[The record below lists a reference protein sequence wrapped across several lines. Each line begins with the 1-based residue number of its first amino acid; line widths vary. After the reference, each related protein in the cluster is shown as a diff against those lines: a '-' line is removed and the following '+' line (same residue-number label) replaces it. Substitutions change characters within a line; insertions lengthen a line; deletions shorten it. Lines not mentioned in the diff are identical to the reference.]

1 MQIVKHY
8 TGNPMLNNALMTVK
22 ALAGLSSISELTT
35 EVLKEKLKKV
45 YDENPYSLM
54 DLNLRFKSYTM
65 LFTKNG
71 PLYNDKKLGKQIYQ
85 KLMLKIV
92 DSYED
97 DGDKICDLSGL
108 RYNKSFSQ
116 LFAEVLLDLG
126 TPEKELTKKDL
137 TLNRCWFPLL
147 GGLGSDAQALP
158 MAKYTY
164 NVHPIFIVILQFL
177 PLSAL
182 VYKKGLLL
190 VDSSNIEF
198 CEYYIEDNFN
208 EVKDRLH
215 GVSSTLPI
223 ENIKDFT
230 RGHYLIKA
238 LNEMV
243 KSKMDFD
250 CSEFSFWSFSNSGA
264 GASCNIDRIPNEL
277 LLKLET
283 LYIRHKDE
291 LTQILHNSM
300 FANGFLDCLDSNKE
314 WSGLYPYRNYEGVSV
329 DFFESYWEVIGQK
342 KDTEMAK
349 YIAYLISKYK
359 SDTFDKYLN
368 EKNAYDCTHYNY
380 KNDLNKVLL
389 LATENGEWSLKH
401 QLYIQDDK
409 DSVPILFASYHMYRF
424 IHFYYQHSVYNDQL
438 PKLEVIDSNQART
451 CRWVIDLI
459 SKDSEKKQI
468 DLKNQILNTSFS
480 NSIFDELF
488 IRHADDQN
496 VSIYTVYP
504 VLFDD
509 KGKKDVWGL
518 WSLLRYYYTTPTEN
532 LTEDSSYAL
541 PEITIVEDY
550 KQWFESIDA
559 FVMAYIRYRMH
570 KVINEDK
577 RGEYMKKIFK
587 SVPKDDF
594 REQRIWFKDILDRL
608 NDFGKEGV
616 WDEDTLIYDPMG
628 NYNFSTFIYAVR
640 MKLSKVVYEYSKVKT
655 DN

>member
-35 EVLKEKLKKV
+35 EILKEKLMKV
-45 YDENPYSLM
+45 YDDLPYSLM

-92 DSYED
+92 DSFED

-215 GVSSTLPI
+215 GVLSTLPI

-243 KSKMDFD
+243 KSQMDFD

-277 LLKLET
+277 LQKLEI

-314 WSGLYPYRNYEGVSV
+314 WSGLYPYKNYEGVSV

-349 YIAYLISKYK
+349 YIAFLISKYK
-359 SDTFDKYLN
+359 SAAFDKYLN

-380 KNDLNKVLL
+380 KNDLNKILL

-409 DSVPILFASYHMYRF
+409 DSVPVIFASYNLYRF
-424 IHFYYQHSVYNDQL
+424 IHFYFQHSVYNDHL
-438 PKLEVIDSNQART
+438 PELEVVDNNQARA

-468 DLKNQILNTSFS
+468 DIKNQILNTSFS

-532 LTEDSSYAL
+532 LTEDSLYAL
-541 PEITIVEDY
+541 PEITIIEDY
-550 KQWFESIDA
+550 KLWFESIDT

-570 KVINEDK
+570 KVVNEDK

-587 SVPKDDF
+587 SVPKDDL

-608 NDFGKEGV
+608 NDYSKEGS
-616 WDEDTLIYDPMG
+616 WDEEVLVYDPMG